1 MPPTSIF
8 RVRIWSEVDAR
19 VAANVDPVEAARA
32 ATDQDPARAVSV
44 ETEEGAGPVVVIA
57 IGSGDVHYGPAWDT
71 DYEASRLFVR
81 IWEVEAAAEEV
92 GAADLPDLL
101 LSEFREALLEQEV
114 EGVRLLTAEE
124 NLADGRAVI
133 VAASWYDSEFETQQR
148 EEWSSDFGPDG
159 GESL

>member
-1 MPPTSIF
+1 
-8 RVRIWSEVDAR
+8 
-19 VAANVDPVEAARA
+19 
-32 ATDQDPARAVSV
+32 
-44 ETEEGAGPVVVIA
+44 VVIA

-81 IWEVEAAAEEV
+81 IWKVEEAGEQV

-101 LSEFREALLEQEV
+101 LSEFREALLDEEV

-124 NLADGRAVI
+124 NLADGQAII

-148 EEWSSDFGPDG
+148 EEWSSDLGPDG
-159 GESL
+159 ENPST